1 MLRVIPTFVFRR
13 PTRPATRDPLADN
26 WLRLL
31 RGLRVRRRRRTVIGV
46 VNFSLALAGFAGPL
60 RWTRI
65 LILRRIR
72 IGETAE
78 SRL

>member
-1 MLRVIPTFVFRR
+1 MTVLLTRL
-13 PTRPATRDPLADN
+13 PTRHLLADN

-31 RGLRVRRRRRTVIGV
+31 RRLRVRRGSRTIIGV

-72 IGETAE
+72 VGETAE